1 MSKHVTLVHVATV
14 VAFLFASP
22 LAGDGQIRPLPP
34 AIRQGGI
41 LPTAGVACLHDSG
54 SIPANQARRA
64 EAQALARA
72 INDAESRAVTVNR
85 RYLPLDQLTSLP
97 SVPVGFELRFYTDG
111 AGYVV
116 SLKDTRDPCRYG
128 LFTDQHERLYEMSPQ
143 VPQIAS

>member
-14 VAFLFASP
+14 VAFLLASP
-22 LAGDGQIRPLPP
+22 LVGDGQIRPLPP

-41 LPTAGVACLHDSG
+41 LPTSGVACLHDSG
-54 SIPANQARRA
+54 SSPANQARRA
-64 EAQALARA
+64 DAQALARA
-72 INDAESRAVTVNR
+72 INAAESRAVTANR
-85 RYLPLDQLTSLP
+85 RYVPLDQLPNLP
-97 SVPVGFELRFYTDG
+97 SVPGGFELRFYTDG

-116 SLKDTRDPCRYG
+116 SLKDSRDPCRYG